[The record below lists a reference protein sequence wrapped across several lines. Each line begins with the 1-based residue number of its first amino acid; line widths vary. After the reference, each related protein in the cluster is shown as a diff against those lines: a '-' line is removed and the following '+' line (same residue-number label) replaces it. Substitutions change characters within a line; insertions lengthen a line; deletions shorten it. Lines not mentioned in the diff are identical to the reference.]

1 MKASIKELVCRL
13 KIIHL
18 CSQLSY
24 SYIPKL
30 FYMKKNAFNKSFFLL
45 AILFCAASPATFGQ
59 DKKTTTITGEVLD
72 MACYS
77 ASGASGEGHKSCAAT
92 CIKGGSPMG
101 LLTSDGKVY
110 LIVENH
116 DKKDAYTEAQK
127 HAGETITATG
137 TLSDKGGL
145 KAIIVDEVKP
155 KS

>member
-1 MKASIKELVCRL
+1 
-13 KIIHL
+13 
-18 CSQLSY
+18 
-24 SYIPKL
+24 
-30 FYMKKNAFNKSFFLL
+30 MKKNVFKRSFFLL
-45 AILFCAASPATFGQ
+45 AISLCAASLTSFGQ
-59 DKKTTTITGEVLD
+59 DKKSTTLSGEVLD

-77 ASGASGEGHKSCAAT
+77 ASGASGEGHKSCAAM

-116 DKKDAYTEAQK
+116 DKKDAYAEAQK
-127 HAGETITATG
+127 HAGEQITASG

-145 KAIIVDEVKP
+145 NAIIVDDVKP

>member
-1 MKASIKELVCRL
+1 
-13 KIIHL
+13 
-18 CSQLSY
+18 
-24 SYIPKL
+24 
-30 FYMKKNAFNKSFFLL
+30 MKKNTFKKSFFLL
-45 AILFCAASPATFGQ
+45 AIFLSAASAASFGQ
-59 DKKTTTITGEVLD
+59 EKKATTISGEVLD

-77 ASGASGEGHKSCAAT
+77 ASGASGEGHKSCAAS

-116 DKKDAYTEAQK
+116 DKKDAYAEAQK
-127 HAGETITATG
+127 HAGEKITATG
-137 TLSDKGGL
+137 TLSERGGL

>member
-1 MKASIKELVCRL
+1 
-13 KIIHL
+13 
-18 CSQLSY
+18 
-24 SYIPKL
+24 
-30 FYMKKNAFNKSFFLL
+30 MKKNVFQRSFFLL
-45 AILFCAASPATFGQ
+45 AVSLCVASLTSFGQ
-59 DKKTTTITGEVLD
+59 DKKPPLTLTGEVLD

-77 ASGASGEGHKSCAAT
+77 ASGASGEGHKSCASM

-116 DKKDAYTEAQK
+116 DKKDAYAEAQK
-127 HAGETITATG
+127 HAGEQITATG

-145 KAIIVDEVKP
+145 NAIIVDDVKP